1 MPLTIPSTAS
11 SIGASSKTIFAPLPP
26 SSSVALFLVPAI
38 AFAIAL
44 PTPVEPVNATL
55 STPG

>member
-1 MPLTIPSTAS
+1 MPSTAS

-26 SSSVALFLVPAI
+26 SSRVALFLVPAI
-38 AFAIAL
+38 ALAIAF
-44 PTPVEPVNATL
+44 PTLVEPVNATL

>member
-1 MPLTIPSTAS
+1 MPSTAS

-26 SSSVALFLVPAI
+26 SSRVALFFVQAIALAI
-38 AFAIAL
+38 AF
-44 PTPVEPVNATL
+44 PTLVDPVKATL